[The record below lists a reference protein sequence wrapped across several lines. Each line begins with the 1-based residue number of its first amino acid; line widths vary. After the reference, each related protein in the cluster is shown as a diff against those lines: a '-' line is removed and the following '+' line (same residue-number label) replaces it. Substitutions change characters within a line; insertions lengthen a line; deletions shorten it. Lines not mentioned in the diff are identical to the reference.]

1 MFSRC
6 NKPAA
11 RPGGHADESGGIG
24 PEVRVGLLPI
34 GSVSRDVSVAVLDYA
49 GLQRNPAAADV
60 CEVFC
65 LRGPR
70 GLGKTLFAAFG
81 AASQGC
87 GFAILAPVKTVVV
100 FDSV

>member
-1 MFSRC
+1 MLTRLVASVPKFALAFCRS
-6 NKPAA
+6 A
-11 RPGGHADESGGIG
+11 RS
-24 PEVRVGLLPI
+24 VGTSSWLFWI
-34 GSVSRDVSVAVLDYA
+34 TLDYA

-81 AASQGC
+81 AALQGC

>member
-1 MFSRC
+1 MLTPLVASVPKFALAFCRS
-6 NKPAA
+6 A
-11 RPGGHADESGGIG
+11 R
-24 PEVRVGLLPI
+24 
-34 GSVSRDVSVAVLDYA
+34 SVATSPWLFWITLVWITLDYA

-81 AASQGC
+81 AALQGC